1 MEEENQEQAQP
12 QQINTHGRWVKY
24 SEWQPLEVGKSYRVI
39 VQGDCL
45 MALSKNTP
53 TVGIKTNSMEFT
65 ASEDYVLWIKTL

>member
-1 MEEENQEQAQP
+1 MTDEVIEQAQP

-24 SEWQPLEVGKSYRVI
+24 SEYQPLETGKSYRVT

-45 MALSKNTP
+45 MALSKVEP

-65 ASEDYVLWIKTL
+65 ASEYSLWIKTL